1 MSVPNNS
8 AIANT
13 KLWAIYVCLGMN
25 AKTITV

>member
-13 KLWAIYVCLGMN
+13 KLRVTYVCLGMN
-25 AKTITV
+25 AKTITA